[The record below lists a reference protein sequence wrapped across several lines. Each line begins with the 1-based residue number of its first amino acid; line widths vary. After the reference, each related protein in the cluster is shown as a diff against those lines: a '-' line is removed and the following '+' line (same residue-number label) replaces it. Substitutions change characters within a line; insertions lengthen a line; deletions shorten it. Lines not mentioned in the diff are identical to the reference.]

1 MCILYSHQD
10 AKFIERNLNSDF
22 NNFCG
27 WLIDNKLPL
36 HFGEDKTKSIL
47 FKRGSKSNLS
57 LTITR
62 KENVIKQDSVVE
74 NLGCLFDGNM
84 SGEAMAGMV
93 LKKVNRK
100 MKCLYRQGR

>member
-27 WLIDNKLPL
+27 WLIDSKLPL

-74 NLGCLFDGNM
+74 NLGYLFDGNM